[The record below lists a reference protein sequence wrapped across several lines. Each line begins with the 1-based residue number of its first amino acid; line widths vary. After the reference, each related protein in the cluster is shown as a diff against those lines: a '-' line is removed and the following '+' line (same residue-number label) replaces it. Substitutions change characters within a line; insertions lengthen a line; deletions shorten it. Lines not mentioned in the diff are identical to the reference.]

1 MKAVIRRIDRLEERL
16 APEPEEEPSLVI
28 VSRVDRELALEKNA
42 CIQILRECGPI
53 HGGSTR
59 VVKFSD
65 IPDGLSAA
73 ELEKLLRR
81 NGAKIAPVPREP
93 F

>member
-1 MKAVIRRIDRLEERL
+1 MKAVVRRIDRLEERFM
-16 APEPEEEPSLVI
+16 PEPEEEPSVMILR
-28 VSRVDRELALEKNA
+28 RVDRKLALNNDA
-42 CIQILRECGPI
+42 CLQILRECGFLR
-53 HGGSTR
+53 GGSICVAR
-59 VVKFSD
+59 LGD

-73 ELEKLLRR
+73 ESDKFLRR